1 MIDLERIRNEMSEDA
16 GCKQA
21 LTLVFIEN
29 QTLEQVYE
37 PETAFVRG
45 TAFPDLDKPLC
56 VGGMN
61 RDR

>member
-1 MIDLERIRNEMSEDA
+1 MIDLEKIRNSVREDDD
-16 GCKQA
+16 CRQA

-45 TAFPDLDKPLC
+45 TAFPELDKPLC
-56 VGGMN
+56 VGG
-61 RDR
+61 R